1 MRKELH
7 EIYQKY
13 SLPELNSI
21 SLRHTSKKKKGTTV
35 TKTCF
40 NFEASP
46 NQFISDSL
54 PAIPEPGENQIP
66 GCHLTCCLFGVDSG
80 YSF

>member
-1 MRKELH
+1 MSKELH

-13 SLPELNSI
+13 SVHELNSI

-40 NFEASP
+40 HFEASP
-46 NQFISDSL
+46 NQFISNSL
-54 PAIPEPGENQIP
+54 PAIPEP
-66 GCHLTCCLFGVDSG
+66 
-80 YSF
+80 